1 MKTTSKTES
10 NLKEKSSPRRPNML
24 QKGSKKG
31 ARKATPASRIAFE
44 DNFEDRNKLVGKS
57 SPKAPKSLFF
67 LITPLY
73 VRSFWEAVLHMRKT
87 CSLPRLISACLPACL
102 LFHTSFL
109 PACLPACP
117 IICALPCLI
126 SACLPPCLL
135 SSLPRLIS
143 ACLLACLPHHLLP
156 STPHGLF
163 LFSCFF
169 AALGF
174 DVALHTFLDL
184 VEESKPALAACLH
197 FGSR

>member
-1 MKTTSKTES
+1 MKTISKTEA
-10 NLKEKSSPRRPNML
+10 NLKENGSPRRPNML

-126 SACLPPCLL
+126 SACL
-135 SSLPRLIS
+135 
-143 ACLLACLPHHLLP
+143 
-156 STPHGLF
+156 
-163 LFSCFF
+163 FSCFF
-169 AALGF
+169 AALDF